1 MKTSISGSTTSCQTK
16 KINYMKIRINNS
28 TGRLEIR
35 TRKRIIAFSCDIL
48 KGSYYLIPTVRF
60 DVSRAYVETSIWV
73 FFLGAFVLI
82 DIFKIRD

>member
-1 MKTSISGSTTSCQTK
+1 
-16 KINYMKIRINNS
+16 MKIRINKS

-48 KGSYYLIPTVRF
+48 KGSYYLLPTVRF
-60 DVSRAYVETSIWV
+60 DVSRAYVEKSIWL

-82 DIFKIRD
+82 DIFKIKN

>member
-16 KINYMKIRINNS
+16 KIKYMKIRTNNS

-48 KGSYYLIPTVRF
+48 KGSYYLLPTVRF
-60 DVSRAYVETSIWV
+60 DVSRAYVEKSIWF

-82 DIFKIRD
+82 DIFKIKD

>member
-16 KINYMKIRINNS
+16 KIKYMKIRINNS
-28 TGRLEIR
+28 TGRMEIR

-48 KGSYYLIPTVRF
+48 KGSYYLVPTVRF
-60 DVSRAYVETSIWV
+60 DTSMAYVEKSFWF

-82 DIFKIRD
+82 DIFKISD

>member
-1 MKTSISGSTTSCQTK
+1 M
-16 KINYMKIRINNS
+16 
-28 TGRLEIR
+28 EIR

-48 KGSYYLIPTVRF
+48 KGSYYLLPTVRF
-60 DVSRAYVETSIWV
+60 DVSSAYVEKSIWF

>member
-1 MKTSISGSTTSCQTK
+1 
-16 KINYMKIRINNS
+16 MKIILNKS

-35 TRKRIIAFSCDIL
+35 TMKRIIAFSCDIL
-48 KGSYYLIPTVRF
+48 KGSYYLVPTVRF
-60 DVSRAYVETSIWV
+60 DVSMAYVEKSIWF